1 LDPSTTLSLTVTVAV
16 LAAAVTH
23 AVWNAIAHGIKDQT
37 LAFALIGVGGIA
49 VCIPLVIAAALPRS
63 SSWPYLWGSVA
74 IHVFYVLLLMQCY
87 RLGEFSQV
95 YPLARGV
102 SPVVVTILAAVFVH
116 EHLALPQIGGVA
128 IVSAGL
134 AFLVFAG
141 GRARAG
147 VPGPAATGG
156 KASRVVPPGKQSRGA
171 FLAAVGTG
179 LTIAAYTTVDGVGV
193 RLSHSPVGYIGWLIL
208 LESLCVPLFAAVRRR
223 DVLLKQPRRILLS
236 GLAAGALSVLAYGLV
251 LWAQTKGALAPIAAL
266 RETSVIFGAIIGT
279 LVFREPFGRS
289 RITATVL
296 VVAGIVLLNVA

>member
-1 LDPSTTLSLTVTVAV
+1 MDPSTTLSLTVTLAV

-23 AVWNAIAHGIKDQT
+23 AAWNAIAHGIKDQT
-37 LAFALIGVGGIA
+37 LAFALIGVGGA
-49 VCIPLVIAAALPRS
+49 TVSVPLVIVAAVPRS
-63 SSWPYLWGSVA
+63 SSWPYLLASVA
-74 IHVFYVLLLMQCY
+74 IHVFYILLLMQCY

-102 SPVVVTILAAVFVH
+102 SPLVVTILAAAFVH
-116 EHLALPQIGGVA
+116 EHLAPAQIGGVA
-128 IVSAGL
+128 VVSAGL
-134 AFLVFAG
+134 AFLVFG
-141 GRARAG
+141 GRR
-147 VPGPAATGG
+147 PG
-156 KASRVVPPGKQSRGA
+156 RGA

-193 RLSHSPVGYIGWLIL
+193 RASASPVGYIGWLIL
-208 LESLCVPLFAAVRRR
+208 LQSLCVPLFAAIRRR

-236 GLAAGALSVLAYGLV
+236 GLLAGALSVLAYGLV

-279 LVFREPFGRS
+279 LVFHEPFGRS
-289 RITATVL
+289 RITATIL

>member
-1 LDPSTTLSLTVTVAV
+1 LDPSTTLSLTVTLAV

-37 LAFALIGVGGIA
+37 LAFALIGVGGAA
-49 VCIPLVIAAALPRS
+49 VSVPLVIVTAVPRS
-63 SSWPYLWGSVA
+63 SSWPYLLASVG
-74 IHVFYVLLLMQCY
+74 IHVFYILLLMQCY

-102 SPVVVTILAAVFVH
+102 SPLVVTVLAAAFVH
-116 EHLALPQIGGVA
+116 EHLAPTQIGGVA
-128 IVSAGL
+128 VVSAGL
-134 AFLVFAG
+134 AFLVFG
-141 GRARAG
+141 GRR
-147 VPGPAATGG
+147 PG
-156 KASRVVPPGKQSRGA
+156 RGA

-193 RLSHSPVGYIGWLIL
+193 RASASPVGYIGWLIL
-208 LESLCVPLFAAVRRR
+208 LQSLCVPLFAAIRRR
-223 DVLLKQPRRILLS
+223 DVLLKQSRRILLS
-236 GLAAGALSVLAYGLV
+236 GLLAGALSVLAYGLV

-279 LVFREPFGRS
+279 LVFHEPFGRA

-296 VVAGIVLLNVA
+296 VVVGIVLLNVA

>member
-1 LDPSTTLSLTVTVAV
+1 LDPSTTIPLTVTFAV

-23 AVWNAIAHGIKDQT
+23 ATWNAIAHGIKDQT

-49 VCIPLVIAAALPRS
+49 VSIPLVIVAALPRS
-63 SSWPYLWGSVA
+63 SAWPYLLASVT
-74 IHVFYVLLLMQCY
+74 IHVFYNLLLMQCY

-95 YPLARGV
+95 YPLARGI
-102 SPVVVTILAAVFVH
+102 SPLVVTILAAVLVH
-116 EHLALPQIGGVA
+116 EHLAIPQIGGVI

-141 GRARAG
+141 RRPGRA
-147 VPGPAATGG
+147 
-156 KASRVVPPGKQSRGA
+156 A

-193 RLSHSPVGYIGWLIL
+193 RLSHSPVGYIGWLMV
-208 LESLCVPLFAAVRRR
+208 LESLCVPMFAAARRR
-223 DVLLKQPRRILLS
+223 DVLLKQPPRILLS

-251 LWAQTKGALAPIAAL
+251 LWAQTRGALAPIAAL

-279 LVFREPFGRS
+279 LVFHEPFGRT
-289 RITATVL
+289 RIIATVL

>member
-1 LDPSTTLSLTVTVAV
+1 MDPSTTLSLSLTLAV

-37 LAFALIGVGGIA
+37 LAFALIGVGGAA
-49 VCIPLVIAAALPRS
+49 VSVPLVIVAAVPRS
-63 SSWPYLWGSVA
+63 SSWPYLLASVA
-74 IHVFYVLLLMQCY
+74 IHVFYILLLMQCY

-102 SPVVVTILAAVFVH
+102 SPLVVTILAAVFVH
-116 EHLALPQIGGVA
+116 EHLAPAQIGGVA
-128 IVSAGL
+128 VVSAGL
-134 AFLVFAG
+134 AFLVFG
-141 GRARAG
+141 GRR
-147 VPGPAATGG
+147 PG
-156 KASRVVPPGKQSRGA
+156 RGA

-193 RLSHSPVGYIGWLIL
+193 RASASPVGYIGWLIL
-208 LESLCVPLFAAVRRR
+208 LQSLCVPLFALVRRR
-223 DVLLKQPRRILLS
+223 HVLLKQPRRILLS
-236 GLAAGALSVLAYGLV
+236 GLLAGALSVLAYGLV

-279 LVFREPFGRS
+279 LVFHEPFGRS
-289 RITATVL
+289 RILATVL